1 MESEDRQLNPVGA
14 LGGHGERAVDE
25 VLGVPV
31 DALVHLEQLRLAV
44 RIVVA
49 LIQVHRLHGPLHDG
63 VPDAA
68 HRVRLRESV
77 GMIDCIPYVY
87 KEYI

>member
-31 DALVHLEQLRLAV
+31 HALVHLEQLRLAV
-44 RIVVA
+44 RVAVA
-49 LIQVHRLHGPLHDG
+49 LQVRHEPGALRDG